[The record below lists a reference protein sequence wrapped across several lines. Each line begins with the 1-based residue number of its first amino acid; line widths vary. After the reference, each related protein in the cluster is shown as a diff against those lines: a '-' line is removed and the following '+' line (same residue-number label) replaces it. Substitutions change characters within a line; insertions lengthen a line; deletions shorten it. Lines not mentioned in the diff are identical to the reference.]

1 MKSEWERWNE
11 EGGMG
16 KVECGTGEGESW
28 ETDVRFYFY
37 SINYS
42 TLSTN
47 QPYIPVR
54 RNP

>member
-1 MKSEWERWNE
+1 MRKSECGMRNR
-11 EGGMG
+11 GGW
-16 KVECGTGEGESW
+16 KLECGTGEGESW